1 MIIRG
6 AIVFQR
12 IVSDPSVLGG
22 KPCIRGTRISIE
34 FILEL
39 IASGA
44 SRDDI
49 IRGWPNLAAE
59 DIEEAV
65 LYAARF
71 LKNEIFVN
79 VELPH

>member
-1 MIIRG
+1 M
-6 AIVFQR
+6 FQR

-44 SRDDI
+44 TRDYI
-49 IRGWPNLAAE
+49 IRGWPNLTTE
-59 DIEEAV
+59 DVEEAV

-71 LKNEIFVN
+71 LKNEIVVN